1 MSDSLRRLFAAT
13 ALALTPLLATCK
25 GSGGSTSPP
34 ASPFTI
40 RIVKYGPPMPAA
52 AQTAFDAAAAKWE
65 SIITRSLALVDLSVP
80 AGTCGPNSPAVAD
93 TTTGLVIL
101 ASVDSIDGPGKTLAQ
116 AGPCEV
122 RQSDGLTAIGL
133 MRFDS
138 ADVDTMIAQGVLNVV
153 VLHEMGH
160 VLGFGSLW
168 GPPDSSLKANCLQL
182 KSNPPGTIQDTY
194 FSCARTRAVFDSIG
208 GRAYT
213 GGGSSPPAGNKVPV
227 ENCGTS
233 PYVSPKCGAGTVNSH
248 WREVVFGNELM
259 VGFLPNS
266 PRLSVV
272 TVATMQDLGYAVNY
286 AAADAYSH
294 AFTAPPVGGVPR
306 VWLGD
311 DARPGPIYA
320 VGANGAIVRVVR
332 RR

>member
-1 MSDSLRRLFAAT
+1 MSHNHRRLLAVT
-13 ALALTPLLATCK
+13 ALGLTSLLATCK
-25 GSGGSTSPP
+25 GSSGLTSPA
-34 ASPFTI
+34 ASPYAI
-40 RIVKYGPPMPAA
+40 RIVQYGPPMPAA
-52 AQTAFDAAAAKWE
+52 AQAAFDAAVSKWE
-65 SIITRSLALVDLSVP
+65 RIITRSLPTVHLSVP
-80 AGTCGPNSPAVAD
+80 AGTCGPNSPAVSD

-122 RQSDGLTAIGL
+122 RQSGGLTAIGL

-138 ADVDTMIAQGVLNVV
+138 ADVGALVTQGALNSV

-168 GPPDSSLKANCLQL
+168 GPPDSSIKANCLQL
-182 KSNPPGTIQDTY
+182 PSNPPGTIQDTY
-194 FSCARTRAVFDSIG
+194 FSCTRTRAVFDSIG

-213 GGGSSPPAGNKVPV
+213 GGGSSPPAGNKVPL

-233 PYVSPKCGAGTVNSH
+233 PYTSPKCGVGTVNSH

-259 VGFLPNS
+259 VGFLPAN
-266 PRLSVV
+266 PQLSVV
-272 TVATMQDLGYAVNY
+272 TVATMQDLGYTVNY
-286 AAADAYSH
+286 GAADAYSH
-294 AFTAPPVGGVPR
+294 VFTAPPAGGVPR

-311 DARPGPIYA
+311 DSRPGPIYV
-320 VGANGAIVRVVR
+320 VGANGAVVR